1 MSSSKN
7 LEFKKTAFLN
17 KSNSAFIEEMYL
29 KFVNNDPELP
39 DSWRKYFKEVGD
51 EDDIIVNEINGPS
64 WSPSKKV
71 SINKKENFENQ
82 ITEQNNDD
90 IIKSNTNSIKAV
102 AMIRSYRQRGHLIAK
117 LDPLGLLKSDYL
129 EELHP
134 ESYGFKKEDYQK
146 KIFLDNVTN
155 KQYSNINEILKFLKE
170 KYCGSLGYEYMHIS
184 NPTERKWFRDRVEKA
199 DDFNF
204 TQNGKEAILNKLI
217 QAEGFEKFLH
227 TKYVGT
233 KRFGLDG
240 GESLIPALEQVIKI
254 GGQSN
259 VKEVKIGMSH
269 RGRLNV
275 LANVLQKSYKRI
287 FNEFAGEISS
297 KSKDDTGDV
306 KYHLGASSN
315 REFDGNSVHVSLTDN
330 PSHLEA
336 VNPVVLGQT
345 RAKQF
350 FHKDKDRKKVI
361 PILIHGDAAFA
372 GQGVVAECFAMS
384 GLPGHNTGGTIHII
398 VNNQIGFTTSPRFAR
413 SSPYPSDIAKM
424 VEAPIIHVNGDD
436 PEAVVYAA
444 RIATDFRLKFNRDV
458 VIDLICYRRFGHNE
472 GDEPS
477 FTQPLMYKKIRSHPS
492 TIKVYGEKLVS
503 EGSITNDYLNNSI
516 KKFKDLL
523 DDQFKN
529 AKNYKPK
536 IEWFEGTWSRY
547 RPERG
552 KDKRGVTGSDT
563 KKLRN
568 ISDKINTIP
577 SEINIHKTI
586 MKILDN
592 RKLSVSNGKGID
604 WSTAESLAFGS
615 LLEEGYPVRLVGQDS
630 GRGTFSQRHSVLRNQ
645 IDNSR
650 YIPLNNISNKQKN
663 FEIVD
668 SFLSE
673 LAVLGFEYGYSL
685 VEPNTLTIWEAQF
698 GDFANGAQVVIDQFI
713 ASGERKWSRAS
724 GLVMLLPHGYEGQG
738 PEHSSA
744 RLERFLQLC
753 SNDNMQVMNCT
764 TPANYFHALRRQ
776 MHRDFRK
783 PLIIMTPKSLLRHK
797 HCVSNLDDFSKKN
810 SFHRVLWDH
819 AIDPKVKGFIKLK
832 KPKKI
837 EKVILC
843 SGKVYFDLLE
853 AREKLEKNK
862 DVKSYILDLRN
873 NPGGLLSQAI
883 KISDFFLDNGEIVS
897 TKSRKPSENRKWF
910 AKKGDLTN
918 GKVLIVL
925 INYGSASAS
934 EIVAGALKD
943 HKRAILLGENSY
955 GKGSVQSIIPLKN
968 DGAIRLTVAKY
979 YLPSGKSISEVGVS
993 PDIEIDEGNDDFRI
1007 KTETDNQLK
1016 YAIKLLKG

>member
-1 MSSSKN
+1 MSSAKN
-7 LEFKKTAFLN
+7 SEFKKTAFLN
-17 KSNSAFIEEMYL
+17 KSNSSFIEQMYL
-29 KFVNNDPELP
+29 KFLNNDPNLP
-39 DSWRKYFKEVGD
+39 DSWKKYFKEVGD
-51 EDDIIVNEINGPS
+51 EEDIVINEINGPS

-71 SINKKENFENQ
+71 SINRDEILENQ
-82 ITEQNNDD
+82 EIEKNDTD
-90 IIKSNTNSIKAV
+90 KVKSNANSIKAV

-117 LDPLGLLKSDYL
+117 LDPLGLLKTDYL
-129 EELHP
+129 DELHP
-134 ESYGFKKEDYQK
+134 EFYGFQKEDYQK
-146 KIFLDNVTN
+146 KIFLDDVTN
-155 KQYSNINEILKFLKE
+155 KEYSNISDILKFLKE

-184 NPTERKWFRDRVEKA
+184 NPTERKWFRERVEKT

-240 GESLIPALEQVIKI
+240 GESLIPALEQIIKI
-254 GGQSN
+254 GGQFQ
-259 VKEVKIGMSH
+259 VREVKIGMSH

-297 KSKDDTGDV
+297 NSKDDTGDV

-350 FHKDKDRKKVI
+350 FHKDKERKKVI

-398 VNNQIGFTTSPRFAR
+398 INNQIGFTTSPRFAR
-413 SSPYPSDIAKM
+413 SSPYPSDVAKM

-492 TIKVYGEKLVS
+492 TMKVYGEKLVN
-503 EGSITNDYLNNSI
+503 EGSISKEYLNNSI

-547 RPERG
+547 RPEPG
-552 KDKRGVTGSDT
+552 KDKRGVTGFDT
-563 KKLRN
+563 KKLKG
-568 ISDKINTIP
+568 ISDKINSTP
-577 SEINIHKTI
+577 SDLNIHKTI
-586 MKILDN
+586 SKILEN
-592 RKLSVSNGKGID
+592 RKLMVSKGKGID
-604 WSTAESLAFGS
+604 WSTAEALAFGS
-615 LLEEGYPVRLVGQDS
+615 LLKEGYPVRLVGQDS

-650 YIPLNNISNKQKN
+650 YIPLNNISEKQKK

-783 PLIIMTPKSLLRHK
+783 PLVIMTPKSLLRNK
-797 HCVSNLDDFSKKN
+797 NCISNLEDFSKQN
-810 SFHRVLWDH
+810 SFHRVMWDH
-819 AIDPKVKGFIKLK
+819 AIDPKITGFIKLK
-832 KPKKI
+832 KSKDIK
-837 EKVILC
+837 KVILC

-853 AREKLEKNK
+853 AREKIKRDDVILYRIEQLYPFPVKALAKELKPYAEKAKFYWCQEEPKNMGAWFSVRDYIQWTLDNIK
-862 DVKSYILDLRN
+862 AKNSIISYIGR
-873 NPGGLLSQAI
+873 
-883 KISDFFLDNGEIVS
+883 
-897 TKSRKPSENRKWF
+897 
-910 AKKGDLTN
+910 
-918 GKVLIVL
+918 
-925 INYGSASAS
+925 
-934 EIVAGALKD
+934 
-943 HKRAILLGENSY
+943 
-955 GKGSVQSIIPLKN
+955 
-968 DGAIRLTVAKY
+968 
-979 YLPSGKSISEVGVS
+979 S
-993 PDIEIDEGNDDFRI
+993 PDASPATGYAKRHVSQQQEII
-1007 KTETDNQLK
+1007 KKVFE
-1016 YAIKLLKG
+1016 

>member
-7 LEFKKTAFLN
+7 LEFEKTSFLN
-17 KSNSAFIEEMYL
+17 KSNSAFIEQMYL
-29 KFVNNDPELP
+29 KFINEDTDLPE
-39 DSWRKYFKEVGD
+39 SWKDYFEGIGD
-51 EDDIIVNEINGPS
+51 ELNVIAKEINGPS
-64 WSPSKKV
+64 WGPKK
-71 SINKKENFENQ
+71 NKVNIDELQKKIDKEEENSNSE
-82 ITEQNNDD
+82 TVNAN
-90 IIKSNTNSIKAV
+90 NTNINLSRSNEDSIKAV
-102 AMIRSYRQRGHLIAK
+102 SMIRSYRQRGHLIAK

-129 EELHP
+129 DELHP
-134 ESYGFKKEDYQK
+134 ESFGFKKEDYK
-146 KIFLDNVTN
+146 KNIYLGGIIN
-155 KQYSNINEILKFLKE
+155 KQNSNIKEILGFLKRT
-170 KYCGSLGYEYMHIS
+170 YCGPIGYEYMHIS
-184 NPTERKWFRDRVEKA
+184 NPTERKWFRDRVEKSK
-199 DDFNF
+199 DNMNF
-204 TQNGKEAILNKLI
+204 TKNGKEAILNKLI

-227 TKYVGT
+227 TKYIGT

-240 GESLIPALEQVIKI
+240 GESLIPALEQIIKI
-254 GGQSN
+254 SSQSK

-287 FNEFAGEISS
+287 FNEFAGEFTSS
-297 KSKDDTGDV
+297 TEDGAGDV

-350 FHKDKDRKKVI
+350 FHQDKERNKVI

-398 VNNQIGFTTSPRFAR
+398 INNQIGFTTSPRFAR
-413 SSPYPSDIAKM
+413 SSPYPSDVAKM
-424 VEAPIIHVNGDD
+424 VDAPIIHANGDN

-444 RIATDFRLKFNRDV
+444 RVATDFRLKFNRDV
-458 VIDLICYRRFGHNE
+458 VVDLICYRRFGHNE

-477 FTQPLMYKKIRSHPS
+477 FTQPLMYEKIRSHPS
-492 TIKVYGEKLVS
+492 TVKIYGKNLIEEKIISS
-503 EGSITNDYLNNSI
+503 EGLDHLI

-523 DDQFKN
+523 NDQFKN

-536 IEWFEGTWSRY
+536 IEWFEGTWSAY
-547 RPERG
+547 KPEKG
-552 KDKRGVTGSDT
+552 KDKRGVTGADT
-563 KKLRN
+563 KKLLA
-568 ISDKINTIP
+568 ISEKIN
-577 SEINIHKTI
+577 SVSADLNLHKTI
-586 MKILDN
+586 EKILNN
-592 RKLSVSNGKGID
+592 RKEAIKSGTNID
-604 WSTAESLAFGS
+604 WSTAEALAFGS

-645 IDNSR
+645 KDNSR
-650 YIPLNNISNKQKN
+650 YVPLNNISKNQKQ
-663 FEIVD
+663 FEVVD

-685 VEPNTLTIWEAQF
+685 VEPNTLTLWEAQF

-713 ASGERKWSRAS
+713 ASGERKWRRAS
-724 GLVMLLPHGYEGQG
+724 GIVMLLPHGYEGQG

-783 PLIIMTPKSLLRHK
+783 PLIIMTPKSLLRNK
-797 HCVSNLDDFSKKN
+797 YCVSNLEDFSKEN

-819 AIDPKVKGFIKLK
+819 ALDPKTDGFIKLK
-832 KPKKI
+832 KTSSI
-837 EKVILC
+837 RKVILC

-853 AREKLEKNK
+853 AREKLKVNDIVLYRIEQLYPFPAKALVKELKPYSKSATFHWCQEEPKNMGAWFSVRDYIQWTLDNIK
-862 DVKSYILDLRN
+862 ANNNQISYIGR
-873 NPGGLLSQAI
+873 
-883 KISDFFLDNGEIVS
+883 
-897 TKSRKPSENRKWF
+897 
-910 AKKGDLTN
+910 
-918 GKVLIVL
+918 
-925 INYGSASAS
+925 
-934 EIVAGALKD
+934 
-943 HKRAILLGENSY
+943 
-955 GKGSVQSIIPLKN
+955 
-968 DGAIRLTVAKY
+968 
-979 YLPSGKSISEVGVS
+979 S
-993 PDIEIDEGNDDFRI
+993 PDASPATGYAKRHISQQQEIINKVFE
-1007 KTETDNQLK
+1007 
-1016 YAIKLLKG
+1016 